1 MGLKVRIK
9 YCRGNAKKPFYA
21 TAGSAGMDL
30 SAAIDEPV
38 LIKKG
43 ALAMIPTGLAIALP
57 SAESVAYIY
66 ARSGLATKHGI
77 CLSNGVGV
85 IDSDYRGELC
95 VAMLNLGDG
104 VVNLGAEDYTI
115 EPGERIAQMVFAPV
129 LRAELEETDE
139 LDETARGAGGF
150 GSTGRTVGDKA

>member
-9 YCRGNAKKPFYA
+9 YCGENAKKPFYA
-21 TAGSAGMDL
+21 TEGSAGMDL
-30 SAAIDEPV
+30 SAALNEPV

-43 ALAMIPTGLAIALP
+43 ALAMIPTGVAIALP
-57 SAESVAYIY
+57 SAECVAYIY

-85 IDSDYRGELC
+85 IDSDYRGEIRVGL
-95 VAMLNLGDG
+95 
-104 VVNLGAEDYTI
+104 VNLGAKDYTI

-150 GSTGRTVGDKA
+150 GSTGRTGGDEA